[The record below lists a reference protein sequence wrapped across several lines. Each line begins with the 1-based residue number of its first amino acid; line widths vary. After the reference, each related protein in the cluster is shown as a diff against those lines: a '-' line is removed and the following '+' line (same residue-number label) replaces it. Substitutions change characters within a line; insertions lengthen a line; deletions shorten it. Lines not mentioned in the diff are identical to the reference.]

1 LALRTWHR
9 LFRSNEMAEESRK
22 SKWVRLPL
30 AKYAARTIGGVL
42 PGFLS
47 KRLAS
52 SGPRRVLPRLR
63 TVGRACSV
71 QGFGTGAGPG
81 RGSSEAE
88 HQVFNLGV
96 TGSTPVHRTRSRLK
110 TDCSGTLKTSRPLGP
125 RGTGGRVG
133 RPSSGLKRPSWRDGR
148 TGATRTGALKHADA
162 ALRRWQGDAD
172 GTHVVGFRPHG
183 RASRSGPDLSAGSAQ
198 AGLRAP
204 KRDRRTIRS
213 PTAFYIKKLFF
224 MTFAMHIHDP

>member
-1 LALRTWHR
+1 MW
-9 LFRSNEMAEESRK
+9 
-22 SKWVRLPL
+22 
-30 AKYAARTIGGVL
+30 ARYHG
-42 PGFLS
+42 PR

-133 RPSSGLKRPSWRDGR
+133 RPSSGLKRPSRRDGR
-148 TGATRTGALKHADA
+148 AGTTRSDALKHADS
-162 ALRRWQGDAD
+162 ALRRSQGDAD
-172 GTHVVGFRPHG
+172 VAPVVGFRPHAG
-183 RASRSGPDLSAGSAQ
+183 ACRSGPGPSARSAQ

-213 PTAFYIKKLFF
+213 PTAFCIKKLFF
-224 MTFAMHIHDP
+224 HDSFYHVYP

>member
-1 LALRTWHR
+1 MGRMTSTFPLTWYRAPSKAQRPESRVPREHAKLVRR
-9 LFRSNEMAEESRK
+9 LFFA
-22 SKWVRLPL
+22 W
-30 AKYAARTIGGVL
+30 ARYHG
-42 PGFLS
+42 PC

-52 SGPRRVLPRLR
+52 SGPRRALPRLR
-63 TVGRACSV
+63 TVGRVCSV

-81 RGSSEAE
+81 RGSSEVE

-133 RPSSGLKRPSWRDGR
+133 RPSSGLERQPWRNGR
-148 TGATRTGALKHADA
+148 AGATRTDALKHADSA
-162 ALRRWQGDAD
+162 ALRRRQGDAYR
-172 GTHVVGFRPHG
+172 TLIVGFRPHG

-198 AGLRAP
+198 AGFRAP

-213 PTAFYIKKLFF
+213 PTAFRIQ
-224 MTFAMHIHDP
+224 

>member
-1 LALRTWHR
+1 
-9 LFRSNEMAEESRK
+9 
-22 SKWVRLPL
+22 
-30 AKYAARTIGGVL
+30 
-42 PGFLS
+42 
-47 KRLAS
+47 
-52 SGPRRVLPRLR
+52 
-63 TVGRACSV
+63 V

-81 RGSSEAE
+81 RGSSEVE

-133 RPSSGLKRPSWRDGR
+133 RPSSGLKCPSWRDGR
-148 TGATRTGALKHADA
+148 AGATRTDALKHADSA
-162 ALRRWQGDAD
+162 ALRRRQRDAD
-172 GTHVVGFRPHG
+172 AAPVVGFWPHAG
-183 RASRSGPDLSAGSAQ
+183 ACRSGPDLSAGSAQ

-213 PTAFYIKKLFF
+213 PTAFYIEKLFF
-224 MTFAMHIHDP
+224 MILFTMHIHDP